1 MLAGIEPEDKFAGL
15 VGGMM
20 YGPEANSGCLEDD
33 PFVLTGPEKKMCA
46 GEADRVVRYIRETVF
61 PLHGL

>member
-1 MLAGIEPEDKFAGL
+1 
-15 VGGMM
+15 MM